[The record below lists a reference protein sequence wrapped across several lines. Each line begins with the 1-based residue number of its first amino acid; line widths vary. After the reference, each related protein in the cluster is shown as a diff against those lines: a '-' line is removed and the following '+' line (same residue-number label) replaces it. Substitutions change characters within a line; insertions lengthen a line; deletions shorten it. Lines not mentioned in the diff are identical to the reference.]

1 MNSNKKNID
10 DLFRDR
16 LMNEQA
22 NFNPAHWEKMA
33 GLLDKQFVPPGISSG
48 AATTISSAVKLI
60 IISVSVSVPALLY
73 VIFGTD
79 LLDKKSVITENPIK
93 LTSVTNVSNST
104 TYNIDSDTISYNDA
118 LKSGAIADE
127 TPRNNENKIPAVSDY
142 SKKVSETRKKI
153 IVKQKNREKIITSGN
168 DIINNENIN
177 DKANIL
183 EDSKIINIQENKQTI
198 KNLQLSDNLTAVTEK
213 QKEIIT
219 KAEEIKNP
227 VKISKVDSI
236 SSPDL
241 ENSYFPLQKYRGIYA
256 YLGANYGKSFS
267 NINDKSDYFSPVFG
281 IGFEKYLKK
290 DKYALMIEL
299 LYLKSLNHSFEKT
312 SISKSYFLDEETT
325 IRILNTYEL
334 EYLRIPLL
342 FKYKLNKHQFLTGI
356 YASYLLNS
364 KSILTESI
372 ISQSINL
379 NSSTVV
385 SAYRDGFNDFSYG
398 FILGYHYSLT
408 KMFDI
413 GFRFNFS
420 PADLSKDAYYLHS
433 EKDNMTEFQFNIL
446 WKLY

>member
-79 LLDKKSVITENPIK
+79 LLDKKSVNTENPIK
-93 LTSVTNVSNST
+93 LTSVTYASDST
-104 TYNIDSDTISYNDA
+104 TYNIDSDTTSYNDA

-142 SKKVSETRKKI
+142 SKKVSDTRKKI

-168 DIINNENIN
+168 DIINNVNIN
-177 DKANIL
+177 YKANIL
-183 EDSKIINIQENKQTI
+183 EDSKIINIQENKQTT
-198 KNLQLSDNLTAVTEK
+198 KNFQLSDNLTAVTEK

-241 ENSYFPLQKYRGIYA
+241 ENSYFPLQKYRGLYA

-267 NINDKSDYFSPVFG
+267 NMNEKSDYFSPVFG

-299 LYLKSLNHSFEKT
+299 LYMKSLNHSFVIN
-312 SISKSYFLDEETT
+312 SISKSYFLEEEIT
-325 IRILNTYEL
+325 IRNLRTFEL
-334 EYLRIPLL
+334 DYFRIPLL
-342 FKYKLNKHQFLTGI
+342 FKYQLGNHQILTGV

-364 KSILTESI
+364 KSILTESV
-372 ISQSINL
+372 ISQSFNH

-385 SAYRDGFNDFSYG
+385 SGYRDGFNDFSFG
-398 FILGYHYSLT
+398 VILGYQYSFA
-408 KMFDI
+408 KMFDL
-413 GFRFNFS
+413 GFRYNFS
-420 PADLSKDAYYLHS
+420 PADLSKDSYYINSDRDYL
-433 EKDNMTEFQFNIL
+433 TEIQINIL

>member
-79 LLDKKSVITENPIK
+79 LLDKKSVNTENPIK
-93 LTSVTNVSNST
+93 LTSVTNVSDST

-118 LKSGAIADE
+118 LKSGAITDE

-142 SKKVSETRKKI
+142 SKKVAETRKKI

-183 EDSKIINIQENKQTI
+183 EDSKIINIQENKQTT

-241 ENSYFPLQKYRGIYA
+241 ENSYFPLQKYRGLYA

-267 NINDKSDYFSPVFG
+267 NMNEKSDYFSPVFG

-299 LYLKSLNHSFEKT
+299 LYMKSLNHSFVIN
-312 SISKSYFLDEETT
+312 SISKSYFLEEEIT
-325 IRILNTYEL
+325 IRNLRTFEL
-334 EYLRIPLL
+334 DYFRIPLL
-342 FKYKLNKHQFLTGI
+342 FKYQLGNHQILTGV

-364 KSILTESI
+364 KSILTESV
-372 ISQSINL
+372 ISQSFNH

-385 SAYRDGFNDFSYG
+385 SGYRDGFNDFSFG
-398 FILGYHYSLT
+398 VILGYQYSFT
-408 KMFDI
+408 KMFDL
-413 GFRFNFS
+413 GFRYNFS
-420 PADLSKDAYYLHS
+420 PADLSKDSYYINSDRDYL
-433 EKDNMTEFQFNIL
+433 TEIQINIL

>member
-60 IISVSVSVPALLY
+60 IISVSVSIPALLY

-79 LLDKKSVITENPIK
+79 LFDKKSVNTENPINV
-93 LTSVTNVSNST
+93 TAFTNESDSSVYS
-104 TYNIDSDTISYNDA
+104 IESDTITYEDILNS
-118 LKSGAIADE
+118 KIITEE
-127 TPRNNENKIPAVSDY
+127 TPKYNENKKSVISENN
-142 SKKVSETRKKI
+142 KKVSETRKKSI
-153 IVKQKNREKIITSGN
+153 LKRKTKEKVITSIN
-168 DIINNENIN
+168 DVINNENIN
-177 DKANIL
+177 YKANIV
-183 EDSKIINIQENKQTI
+183 EDTKIINLQDKKQAV
-198 KNLQLSDNLTAVTEK
+198 NNNQLSDNLTAVAEK

-219 KAEEIKNP
+219 KAEETKTP
-227 VKISKVDSI
+227 VKITKADSI

-241 ENSYFPLQKYRGIYA
+241 ENSYFPLQKYRGLYA

-334 EYLRIPLL
+334 EYLRMPLL
-342 FKYKLNKHQFLTGI
+342 FKYKLNKHQFLAGI

-372 ISQSINL
+372 ISQSINH

-420 PADLSKDAYYLHS
+420 PADLSKDTYYLHS
-433 EKDNMTEFQFNIL
+433 ENDNMTEFQFNIL